1 MRCHWCGDRL
11 AQSAAMAS
19 PIVVDFANN
28 AGLGISTGTT
38 ATINQNGIRMSF
50 LSGTYSIRS
59 SPTGDHSLDLLDM
72 SANPSAVTVQFDLL
86 SGLNFIFLGFDL
98 VGGNSNATITS
109 DRGGSS
115 RSTTRCLRRRI
126 FPAHFGTIRAG
137 SVCRRSQEFDEFVFR
152 SFTFDDQ
159 PTISAVP
166 VPAALPLFASGFGMV
181 GLFGLGRKRKSRTAL
196 AT

>member
-1 MRCHWCGDRL
+1 M
-11 AQSAAMAS
+11 QVSA
-19 PIVVDFANN
+19 I
-28 AGLGISTGTT
+28 LTGTT
-38 ATINQNGIRMSF
+38 ATIDQNGIRMSV
-50 LSGTYSIRS
+50 LSGTYFIRN
-59 SPTGDHSLDLLDM
+59 SPGGDHSLDLLDVW
-72 SANPSAVTVQFDLL
+72 ANPSAVTVQFDLL
-86 SGLNFIFLGFDL
+86 SGLNFDFLGFDL

-109 DRGGSS
+109 DRGGSFALDYPVFATQDFS
-115 RSTTRCLRRRI
+115 SPLWDNLSWIRVSTL
-126 FPAHFGTIRAG
+126 
-137 SVCRRSQEFDEFVFR
+137 SESDEFVFR